1 MTFQNPGDLS
11 TSKEDPF
18 MCSYVR
24 LELLE
29 GVAAYYSG
37 DKGLACAR
45 LKASQARWQQLQVSD
60 ERLVELLSMGFEA
73 QEVTLHIRITKLRRQ
88 KP

>member
-1 MTFQNPGDLS
+1 
-11 TSKEDPF
+11 

-29 GVAAYYSG
+29 GVAAYHSG
-37 DKGLACAR
+37 DKDLARAR

-60 ERLVELLSMGFEA
+60 ERLVELLSMGFDA
-73 QEVTLHIRITKLRRQ
+73 HEVTIRASILEVSCRQ
-88 KP
+88 YW

>member
-1 MTFQNPGDLS
+1 
-11 TSKEDPF
+11 

-29 GVAAYYSG
+29 GVAAYYLG
-37 DKGLACAR
+37 DRGLARAR
-45 LKASQARWQQLQVSD
+45 LKASQERWQQLQVSD

-73 QEVTLHIRITKLRRQ
+73 QEVTIRASNPKI
-88 KP
+88 

>member
-1 MTFQNPGDLS
+1 
-11 TSKEDPF
+11 

-37 DKGLACAR
+37 DKGLARAR
-45 LKASQARWQQLQVSD
+45 LEASQARWQQLQVSD

-73 QEVTLHIRITKLRRQ
+73 QEVTLHIRITKLCCRQ
-88 KP
+88 PWWQQQPAQGTP

>member
-1 MTFQNPGDLS
+1 MR
-11 TSKEDPF
+11 
-18 MCSYVR
+18 SYVR

-37 DKGLACAR
+37 DKGLARTR
-45 LKASQARWQQLQVSD
+45 LQASQARWRQLQVSD

>member
-1 MTFQNPGDLS
+1 
-11 TSKEDPF
+11 

-37 DKGLACAR
+37 DRGLARAR
-45 LKASQARWQQLQVSD
+45 LKASQERWQQLQVSD
-60 ERLVELLSMGFEA
+60 ERLVELLSMGFDT
-73 QEVTLHIRITKLRRQ
+73 QEVTIRASNPEMCGQQHWWQQQPAQGTS
-88 KP
+88 